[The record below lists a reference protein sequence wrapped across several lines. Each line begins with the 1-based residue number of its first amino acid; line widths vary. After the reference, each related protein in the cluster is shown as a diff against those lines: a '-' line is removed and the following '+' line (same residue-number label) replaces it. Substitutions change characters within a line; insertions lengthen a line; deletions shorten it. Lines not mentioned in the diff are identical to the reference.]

1 MTIWTLFRRSLR
13 FYRRTNVSVLLAV
26 AVSTSVLVGALV
38 VGDSVRYSLRS
49 TALLRLGQTKLAMLG
64 QNRFFRTSLTDE
76 LARELNTNSAG
87 VLALRGLVSN
97 SDGSRQ
103 AGRVEV
109 LGVDERFWKMGPSG
123 NVFDIRENE
132 IILSEPLAQQL
143 GAGRGDEVVLW
154 VTKPSLL
161 PRDAVLSTA
170 TDNSAAMRLKVSVI
184 VCDADFGRF
193 SLAANQTAPLNAY
206 MDIAVLG
213 EKVDLAGR
221 ANMLLLSDNAGNKL
235 SIENANAAVK
245 SHWRLADGNIQL
257 RELSEQN
264 VIELR
269 CDRIFLEKP
278 LVEAATSGNLQP
290 VGILSYFVNETRL
303 GDRTTPYSII
313 TAMGNSRY
321 IAGVIPPDMSDD
333 EIIINDW
340 LKEDLQAKV
349 GDVIELTYFVDGP
362 MRKLKEQT
370 NRFRIRAV
378 VAMEG
383 IAADRELM
391 PDFAGLSDVENC
403 RDWQPGISIDLK
415 KIRDKDQDYWKTFR
429 GTPKAFVTLAA
440 GQQMWSNRFGNLT
453 ALRYPLTNN
462 SRDKIEN
469 AILQKLDP
477 QQSGFYFQPVRSRTY
492 QASSEAMDF
501 EWLFLGFSFFLIVA
515 ALLLTGLL
523 FVLGIEHRSEEVG
536 TLLAVGF
543 SARRV
548 RMLLLMEGA
557 ALALLGAIAGA
568 GAGSLYTCAMLGGLE
583 TVWRDAIGSS
593 IIYFHAQPTT
603 LVIGC
608 AAGILTALS
617 AMQLTL
623 RHQARYRP
631 RRLLSDDTSFLSD
644 RSVTN
649 LGKRKIGLWIAV
661 IAGIAAVTLLGTTG
675 PGAGAFFG
683 AGGLLLL
690 AMLGM
695 VATLLNRLAVSAGKK
710 LLTLPS
716 LALRNCTRR
725 RSRSL
730 AIVALLACGVFI
742 VVAVGA
748 NRRDL
753 LKDAEKRSSGTGGF
767 ALMGE
772 ATLPVYYDLNSS
784 QGRKAFGLEAA
795 DLKDVKVVHLRLRDG
810 DDASCLNLNRPQTPQ
825 LLAVQPEQLNQ
836 RKAFTFL
843 ETIDNS
849 LTQTPWL
856 LLEQNYGDDV
866 VPAIADAATI
876 KWALGKSVGDDLTFT
891 DEQGAGFKIRL
902 VGAIKN
908 SILQGSLLIAENTFI
923 RRYPSEEGYRMFLI
937 DAPADAA
944 DRVSQALSRALRN
957 VALSL
962 GPTEKKLAAFYAVES
977 TYLSIFQVLGGLGLL
992 LGSVALGLVVLRN
1005 VLERRGEFAMLRA
1018 VGFDRPTLRRLI
1030 LYEHCT
1036 PLLLGLIC
1044 GIGAALVA
1052 ILPALRQAGEQIP
1065 WFSLTFT
1072 LVAIA
1077 FSGIMWTW
1085 LAAVLALRG
1094 DPMQGLRNE

>member
-1 MTIWTLFRRSLR
+1 
-13 FYRRTNVSVLLAV
+13 
-26 AVSTSVLVGALV
+26 
-38 VGDSVRYSLRS
+38 
-49 TALLRLGQTKLAMLG
+49 
-64 QNRFFRTSLTDE
+64 
-76 LARELNTNSAG
+76 
-87 VLALRGLVSN
+87 
-97 SDGSRQ
+97 
-103 AGRVEV
+103 
-109 LGVDERFWKMGPSG
+109 
-123 NVFDIRENE
+123 
-132 IILSEPLAQQL
+132 
-143 GAGRGDEVVLW
+143 
-154 VTKPSLL
+154 
-161 PRDAVLSTA
+161 
-170 TDNSAAMRLKVSVI
+170 
-184 VCDADFGRF
+184 
-193 SLAANQTAPLNAY
+193 
-206 MDIAVLG
+206 
-213 EKVDLAGR
+213 
-221 ANMLLLSDNAGNKL
+221 
-235 SIENANAAVK
+235 
-245 SHWRLADGNIQL
+245 
-257 RELSEQN
+257 
-264 VIELR
+264 
-269 CDRIFLEKP
+269 
-278 LVEAATSGNLQP
+278 
-290 VGILSYFVNETRL
+290 
-303 GDRTTPYSII
+303 
-313 TAMGNSRY
+313 
-321 IAGVIPPDMSDD
+321 
-333 EIIINDW
+333 
-340 LKEDLQAKV
+340 
-349 GDVIELTYFVDGP
+349 
-362 MRKLKEQT
+362 
-370 NRFRIRAV
+370 
-378 VAMEG
+378 
-383 IAADRELM
+383 
-391 PDFAGLSDVENC
+391 
-403 RDWQPGISIDLK
+403 
-415 KIRDKDQDYWKTFR
+415 
-429 GTPKAFVTLAA
+429 
-440 GQQMWSNRFGNLT
+440 
-453 ALRYPLTNN
+453 
-462 SRDKIEN
+462 
-469 AILQKLDP
+469 
-477 QQSGFYFQPVRSRTY
+477 
-492 QASSEAMDF
+492 
-501 EWLFLGFSFFLIVA
+501 
-515 ALLLTGLL
+515 
-523 FVLGIEHRSEEVG
+523 
-536 TLLAVGF
+536 
-543 SARRV
+543 
-548 RMLLLMEGA
+548 
-557 ALALLGAIAGA
+557 
-568 GAGSLYTCAMLGGLE
+568 
-583 TVWRDAIGSS
+583 
-593 IIYFHAQPTT
+593 
-603 LVIGC
+603 
-608 AAGILTALS
+608 
-617 AMQLTL
+617 
-623 RHQARYRP
+623 
-631 RRLLSDDTSFLSD
+631 
-644 RSVTN
+644 
-649 LGKRKIGLWIAV
+649 
-661 IAGIAAVTLLGTTG
+661 
-675 PGAGAFFG
+675 
-683 AGGLLLL
+683 
-690 AMLGM
+690 MLGM

-716 LALRNCTRR
+716 LALQNCTRR

-784 QGRKAFGLEAA
+784 QGQKAFGLEAA

-1018 VGFDRPTLRRLI
+1018 VGFDRPMLRRLI

-1065 WFSLTFT
+1065 WLSLTFT